1 MWSIWLLERILPT
14 AATMT
19 LIAILTITSAIY
31 MGALEKLPQPA
42 SGWRKL
48 CKGLGVI
55 LLIYGAINLIGAAS
69 DSKDLIQPLKGIAS
83 GMKSGD
89 LSNQTYGNQSD
100 HINFKQ
106 IKGTEGLKSALSES
120 VANNKITMLDF
131 YADWCVSCKVMEKYA
146 FTHPGVLASLDQVST
161 LQADV
166 TANDSTDSN
175 LMNSLGIYGPPA
187 ILFFDKSG
195 LEIRNRRVVGEM
207 SGQDFAAH
215 VRLTF
220 Q

>member
-1 MWSIWLLERILPT
+1 M
-14 AATMT
+14 
-19 LIAILTITSAIY
+19 
-31 MGALEKLPQPA
+31 
-42 SGWRKL
+42 
-48 CKGLGVI
+48 
-55 LLIYGAINLIGAAS
+55 IYGAINLIGAAS